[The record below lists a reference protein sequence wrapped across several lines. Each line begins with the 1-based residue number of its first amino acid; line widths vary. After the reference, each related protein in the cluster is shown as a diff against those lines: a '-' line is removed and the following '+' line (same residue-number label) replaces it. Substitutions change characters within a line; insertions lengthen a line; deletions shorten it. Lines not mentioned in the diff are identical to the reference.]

1 MWGTSSL
8 FTWDPYFHGEEEAL
22 TQQANLQVFFL
33 AGWFS
38 TWFFLFPSL
47 ELQGASIT
55 SPHMCT
61 EGKVMHT
68 PSFWC
73 LNQALSSHKSH

>member
-8 FTWDPYFHGEEEAL
+8 FTWDPYFHREEEAL

-38 TWFFLFPSL
+38 TWFFLSYLHWSF
-47 ELQGASIT
+47 
-55 SPHMCT
+55 
-61 EGKVMHT
+61 KVH
-68 PSFWC
+68 
-73 LNQALSSHKSH
+73 L